1 MSKHFPRIRR
11 YKICEEE
18 RFLSIRESV
27 GITFY
32 MRRNHQEVASAVL
45 RALDVYRRAIA
56 PHALEEYPEASGE
69 SWARLDEKG
78 WALIHK
84 EFEQLGTSLWL
95 RESSSTTTG
104 YEVIYSGQLLDRP
117 RDAQGRGEAST
128 VAFFLPSEYL
138 EEHGPGRVRE
148 LALEL
153 GQELPFNSGHTGLTL
168 LFPEGVLG
176 TTDAIREEAL
186 RYPGLDVAAV
196 NSTSYSIGI
205 RVRGVHWL
213 NFLGQ
218 PVLGELGGVEGLRS
232 RLHAPDSTV
241 QEMKGERAVVTLG
254 PWPEAGDLT
263 LGHTLPAYR
272 ELARVLE
279 PWRYEERFSFHGF
292 SDEEMRRWQRR
303 FLD

>member
-1 MSKHFPRIRR
+1 
-11 YKICEEE
+11 
-18 RFLSIRESV
+18 
-27 GITFY
+27 

-69 SWARLDEKG
+69 SWARLDDKG
-78 WALIHK
+78 WAFIHK

-117 RDAQGRGEAST
+117 MDAQGRGEATT

-138 EEHGPGRVRE
+138 EEQGPGRVRE

-153 GQELPFNSGHTGLTL
+153 AQGLPFNSGHAGFTL
-168 LFPEGVLG
+168 LFPDGLFG
-176 TTDAIREEAL
+176 ATDAIREEAL
-186 RYPGLDVAAV
+186 RYPGMDVATV
-196 NSTSYSIGI
+196 NSTSYFIGT

-218 PVLGELGGVEGLRS
+218 PVLGQLGGVEGLRS
-232 RLHAPDSTV
+232 LLHCPGTTV
-241 QEMKGERAVVTLG
+241 QELEGERAVVTLG
-254 PWPEAGDLT
+254 SWPEAGDLKQ
-263 LGHTLPAYR
+263 GRTLPAYR

-279 PWRYEERFSFHGF
+279 PWRYEERFGFHGF
-292 SDEEMRRWQRR
+292 SDEEMLRWQCR
-303 FLD
+303 FLE

>member
-1 MSKHFPRIRR
+1 MSKHSPRIRR
-11 YKICEEE
+11 YKICEEG
-18 RFLSIRESV
+18 RFLSLRESV

-45 RALDVYRRAIA
+45 SALEVYRRAIA

-78 WALIHK
+78 WAFIYK

-117 RDAQGRGEAST
+117 MDAQGRGAAST

-153 GQELPFNSGHTGLTL
+153 GQELPFNSGHAGLTL

-176 TTDAIREEAL
+176 TTDAIRDEAL

-196 NSTSYSIGI
+196 NITSYSIGI

-232 RLHAPDSTV
+232 RLHAPGSTV

-263 LGHTLPAYR
+263 QGHTLPSFR

-279 PWRYEERFSFHGF
+279 PWRYVERFGFHGF

>member
-1 MSKHFPRIRR
+1 MSEHFPRIRR
-11 YKICEEE
+11 YKICEEG

-32 MRRNHQEVASAVL
+32 MRRNHQEVAPAVL
-45 RALDVYRRAIA
+45 SALEVYRRAIA

-69 SWARLDEKG
+69 SWARLDDKG
-78 WALIHK
+78 WTFIHK

-117 RDAQGRGEAST
+117 LEAHGRGEAST

-153 GQELPFNSGHTGLTL
+153 AQELPFNSGHAGLTL
-168 LFPEGVLG
+168 LFPDALLG
-176 TTDAIREEAL
+176 ATEAIREEAL
-186 RYPGLDVAAV
+186 RYPGLDVTDV
-196 NSTSYSIGI
+196 NSTSYSIGT

-232 RLHAPDSTV
+232 RLHSLGTTV
-241 QEMKGERAVVTLG
+241 QEMEGERAVVTLG
-254 PWPEAGDLT
+254 AWPEAGDLT
-263 LGHTLPAYR
+263 QGSALPAYR
-272 ELARVLE
+272 ELARVLD
-279 PWRYEERFSFHGF
+279 PWRYEERFRFHGF
-292 SDEEMRRWQRR
+292 SDEDMRRWQRR